1 MTGFFFL
8 PESLNTRSVIV
19 WSSNMH
25 DTHNNHCLLKA
36 LPESV
41 VPKRLLQTIVK
52 PPPHTLGTTCLDQG
66 VFFLFVFLCFPS
78 RSVAALK
85 KKLSNSLFYQK
96 SKSILIYKAATW
108 LVGVCH
114 HGNISLNE
122 ILIDTEWKRCKHWSI
137 IPKIC
142 RLPQL

>member
-1 MTGFFFL
+1 MKTIQLREKNIKTLSLETEWHKIHDWVFFL

-25 DTHNNHCLLKA
+25 DTHNNHCLLKT

-85 KKLSNSLFYQK
+85 KNFLIVSFTRKARAFLFTKLPR
-96 SKSILIYKAATW
+96 
-108 LVGVCH
+108 
-114 HGNISLNE
+114 
-122 ILIDTEWKRCKHWSI
+122 DWSESAI
-137 IPKIC
+137 MGIFH
-142 RLPQL
+142 